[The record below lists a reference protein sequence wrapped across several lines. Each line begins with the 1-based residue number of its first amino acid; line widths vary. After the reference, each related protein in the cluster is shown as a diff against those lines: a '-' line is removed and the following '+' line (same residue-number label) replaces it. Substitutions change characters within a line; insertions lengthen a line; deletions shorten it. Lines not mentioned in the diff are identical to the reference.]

1 MDEFIKGDPTMN
13 NAKIQQI
20 MSYLQEEIGE
30 GIISASIYTANDGQ
44 SLGGINS
51 NLKGAALLSRVTVQ
65 LTAAVKAAGFKGM
78 GPYYLLTI
86 GENTAALVIPMGAYE
101 CSMMFDTNK
110 AKMGLIVNVIVPHI
124 IEMAQK

>member
-1 MDEFIKGDPTMN
+1 MN

-20 MSYLQEEIGE
+20 ISFLQEEIGD
-30 GIISASIYTANDGQ
+30 GIISASIYTATDGQ

-65 LTAAVKAAGFKGM
+65 LGAAVKAAGYKGI

-86 GENTAALVIPMGAYE
+86 GDNTAALVIPLGAFE
-101 CSMMFDTNK
+101 CSMMFDTTK
-110 AKMGLIVNVIVPHI
+110 AKMGLIVNLVVPGI
-124 IEMAQK
+124 LEMAKN